1 MLPARL
7 RVRVAGVGQ
16 QVLAPD
22 RGHEVAPHVLVDR
35 LHVDV
40 GVVVGAAG
48 RAGVGAAGDA
58 AHKSVAA
65 PLGRLAVAVV
75 IDVAAA
81 QEVGHD
87 LLHRD
92 LHQLALAGA
101 LALDVR
107 GQDGG
112 GRVDAGAGVADGGAA
127 ADGLAIGKAGHAHHA
142 AGGLGDHVEA
152 LVLAVRAGEPEAL
165 DTRHDDPWIGRA
177 QALVVEAELL
187 HQAGREVLDHDVGL
201 LDHLQEER
209 PAVGVFQVDRH
220 AALVRVEDQEEHR
233 VEPRHFRPVAARL
246 LAAGRLDL
254 EHVGAQPA
262 EELGAGGAGFELG
275 EVEDPH
281 AGQRAFGHGS
291 LS

>member
-1 MLPARL
+1 MLPAGL
-7 RVRVAGVGQ
+7 RVLATRVAQ
-16 QVLAPD
+16 QVFAAD
-22 RGHEVAPHVLVDR
+22 RGREVAPHARVDR
-35 LHVDV
+35 LDVDE
-40 GVVVGAAG
+40 GVVVEAAR
-48 RAGVGAAGDA
+48 RARVGAARHPA
-58 AHKSVAA
+58 QE
-65 PLGRLAVAVV
+65 L
-75 IDVAAA
+75 VAAA
-81 QEVGHD
+81 HARRVLAIVIDEAASQEVGD
-87 LLHRD
+87 GLLHRHLD
-92 LHQLALAGA
+92 QLALAGA
-101 LALDVR
+101 LALDVGGHDR
-107 GQDGG
+107 G
-112 GRVDAGAGVADGGAA
+112 GRVDTSAGVANGGAA